1 MSLSLIGFLA
11 AVLALVAWIG
21 WRFFT
26 HPFPAGQATAEV
38 KRFTANAHLPRK
50 SPRSDP
56 EPRSKKERH
65 SDSRFNVKSLRPLAF
80 ALALACGMA
89 TGVLAFS
96 ARIGLDPL
104 HALDFG
110 RQEHIHAALNPEEL
124 VPPPSLPPSA
134 FVGIDRP
141 ALETANRDWSRLDA
155 DFARLAVLVFARAE
169 ARGFPFTLL
178 EGYRSPER
186 QDALADLPTLVTN
199 ARAFQSKHQ
208 YGLAL
213 DAAPLRGGRL
223 LISERDPW
231 AMEAYRVLG
240 EEAEKVGLTWGGRWK
255 LKDFGHIEAPRSI
268 AVATRDK

>member
-1 MSLSLIGFLA
+1 MPFSLLGFLA
-11 AVLALVAWIG
+11 VVLVLVAWIG
-21 WRFFT
+21 WRFFA
-26 HPFPAGQATAEV
+26 HPFRVGQATADV
-38 KRFTANAHLPRK
+38 KPFIADAHPRRK

-56 EPRSKKERH
+56 EPRSQEERN
-65 SDSRFNVKSLRPLAF
+65 SDSRLDGVSLRPFAL

-89 TGVLAFS
+89 TGVLTFS

-104 HALDFG
+104 HAIDFG
-110 RQEHIHAALNPEEL
+110 RQEHIRAALNPEEL

-141 ALETANRDWSRLDA
+141 ALETANRDWKRLDA
-155 DFARLAVLVFARAE
+155 DFARLALLVFARAE

-186 QDALADLPTLVTN
+186 QDALADLPTHVTN

-213 DAAPLRGGRL
+213 DAAPLKSGRL

-255 LKDFGHIEAPRSI
+255 LKDFGHIEMPQSI
-268 AVATRDK
+268 AVATREK